1 MQVSLAQRVSDDHP
15 LYLYERRCI
24 KLHSHASRD
33 YRREKEATTTPITI
47 TVRHDDV
54 HVYNDG
60 HEYEDHSDSD

>member
-1 MQVSLAQRVSDDHP
+1 MQASLAQHVSDDHP
-15 LYLYERRCI
+15 LYLYERRW
-24 KLHSHASRD
+24 HQASFSSRD
-33 YRREKEATTTPITI
+33 YRWEKEATTTPITI